1 MAPFSFLVY
10 KVYLVEDSV
19 EVVDGEGEDV
29 TVGLRPN
36 AGDPPVSNIKKT
48 FRVII
53 FTPGA
58 CTIKLFRVIIYGF
71 S

>member
-1 MAPFSFLVY
+1 LAPFSFLVY

-36 AGDPPVSNIKKT
+36 AGDPPVSNVK
-48 FRVII
+48 
-53 FTPGA
+53 
-58 CTIKLFRVIIYGF
+58 KLFG